1 MQGTSVFEPIL
12 GSLLASVKERMSVKP
27 LNNML
32 KKHLLGVYLSAVL
45 QNREAALQY
54 FESQGMTADLVKE
67 LLNLTSQMRHT
78 YEMRL
83 FIIGFSELLQN
94 TVLPESLRP
103 LLKNLISELI
113 NMNIKLKQREEK
125 QAYEKEKKKSSKEE
139 DSEDFEDDDDD
150 EEEDDDDN
158 QLADDMNDDDSDE
171 AVDGDKKI
179 RDDDLGFSNKRK
191 LLDSED
197 EAYGSD
203 DDESTSMM
211 VSYYS
216 VILASV

>member
-1 MQGTSVFEPIL
+1 MQGTTVFEPIF

-103 LLKNLISELI
+103 LLLNLISELI

-179 RDDDLGFSNKRK
+179 RDDDLGFSNKQK